1 MRPLKTLSLSQNLP
15 GKFEY
20 YDLQSTQQIA
30 YHTGKWS
37 VYMSASMM
45 LTDLPAVILA
55 SRNLLIEN
63 SHITSGFI
71 YHFLTFSVYRSNSMV
86 TKPKT
91 VSNTD
96 TP

>member
-1 MRPLKTLSLSQNLP
+1 MCPLKTLSLSQNVP
-15 GKFEY
+15 SKFEY
-20 YDLQSTQQIA
+20 YDLQSTQKIA

-37 VYMSASMM
+37 VYMSASKM

-55 SRNLLIEN
+55 SRNLLVED
-63 SHITSGFI
+63 SHITCGFI
-71 YHFLTFSVYRSNSMV
+71 YHFPNFSVCRSNSMV

-91 VSNTD
+91 MLNTD